1 MNLSV
6 DPGLP
11 LLMRRL
17 EGEALPSL
25 AMYKDKCL
33 QRRLAVRM
41 RACGVGTIADYV
53 GVLDAHPEEVERLR
67 QALTINVTQF
77 YRNPEAWRRLTEELS
92 AVEWQQRAA
101 WSAWSAGCASGEE
114 AYTLAMALSEASS
127 SRPPAVIRVDGTDVD
142 AGCLQVARTGR
153 YPERALAEVSP
164 EVRDRWTRVEGDQRE
179 VVPQLRS
186 RVRFH
191 QHDLGREP
199 PPAAPYDVIAC
210 RNVLIY
216 FERASQERVLE
227 RFVSAL
233 RPGGLLLLGKVEMLV
248 GPGRELLETVDGR
261 ERLFR
266 RRP

>member
-1 MNLSV
+1 MNLAV

-11 LLMRRL
+11 LLVRRL

-41 RACGVGTIADYV
+41 RACGVGTIAAYV
-53 GVLDAHPEEVERLR
+53 GVLDAHPEEVARLR

-92 AVEWQQRAA
+92 GIAWQQRTA

-114 AYTLAMALSEASS
+114 AYTLAMVLSEARR
-127 SRPPAVIRVDGTDVD
+127 SRPPAVIRVDGSDVD
-142 AGCLQVARTGR
+142 PGCLQVARAGR
-153 YPERALAEVSP
+153 YPERALAEVPP
-164 EVRDRWTRVEGDQRE
+164 EVRERWTAAEGDQRE
-179 VVPQLRS
+179 VVPGLRA
-186 RVRFH
+186 RVRFY
-191 QHDLGREP
+191 QHDLGRDV
-199 PPAAPYDVIAC
+199 PPAAPYDVIVC

-248 GPGRELLETVDGR
+248 GPVREKVETLDGR

>member
-1 MNLSV
+1 MNLAV

-11 LLMRRL
+11 LLVRRL

-53 GVLDAHPEEVERLR
+53 GVLDTHPEEVERLR

-92 AVEWQQRAA
+92 GIAWQQRTA

-114 AYTLAMALSEASS
+114 AYTLAMVLSEARGSQ
-127 SRPPAVIRVDGTDVD
+127 PPAVIRVDGTDVD
-142 AGCLQVARTGR
+142 PDCLQVARAGR
-153 YPERALAEVSP
+153 YPERALAEVPP
-164 EVRDRWTRVEGDQRE
+164 EVRDRWIAAQGDQRE
-179 VVPQLRS
+179 VVPGLRS

-191 QHDLGREP
+191 QHDLGREA
-199 PPAAPYDVIAC
+199 PPAAPYDVITC

-227 RFVSAL
+227 RFFSAL

-248 GPGRELLETVDGR
+248 GPVREMLETLDGR